1 MFFILDLPPS
11 FLYKR
16 SSLSNGMPQ
25 LSERKERLKD
35 FEIVAK
41 PNRRSSSIFIMV
53 ITLFIDAIGF
63 GIIIP
68 LMPFYTSDL
77 RAGPAALGILLASF
91 AFMQFFFAPILGRWS
106 DNIGRKPVL
115 LVSIFASALG
125 YIIFGLADSF
135 LLLLIS
141 RIIAGIATETAVAQA
156 YIADITTGEER
167 ASGMG
172 KVNAAHGAGF
182 IVGPAIGGFLAIY
195 GYWAPGIASAFLTL
209 INLLFVAFFL
219 PESHRNQN
227 ANRKLEF
234 DAGIIPGHKILD
246 SMKKPVIGSVLV
258 IHFVVFLAFSAIPVI
273 VPLLGIAY
281 FALGS
286 LEMSYIF
293 IYIGIIQ
300 ILLQATII
308 GRLSSKFGEV
318 TLIVLG
324 PLLMMLGIF
333 LMPLFQSI
341 TLFLAGLTM
350 IASGSGIMR
359 TIVPSFLSR
368 LSPADEQGGILGIAS
383 SVLSIATVP
392 GPLIGGLLFEFAG
405 TTAPFFGSSAILTI
419 ALIFSFIVVRR
430 YRYRQL

>member
-1 MFFILDLPPS
+1 MLQ
-11 FLYKR
+11 R
-16 SSLSNGMPQ
+16 T
-25 LSERKERLKD
+25 ERKERLED
-35 FEIVAK
+35 LGIAAK
-41 PNRRSSSIFIMV
+41 SHRRSSSILIMV

-68 LMPFYTSDL
+68 LMPFYTAEL
-77 RAGPAALGILLASF
+77 QAGPAALGILLASF
-91 AFMQFFFAPILGRWS
+91 AFMQFFFAPVLGRWS

-115 LVSIFASALG
+115 LVSIFASTVG

-156 YIADITTGEER
+156 YIADITSGEER

-182 IVGPAIGGFLAIY
+182 IIGPAIGGFLSIY

-219 PESHRNQN
+219 PESHRNHN
-227 ANRKLEF
+227 ANRKLEI
-234 DAGIIPGHKILD
+234 DAGIIPGHRILD
-246 SMKKPVIGSVLV
+246 SLKKPVTGSVLV
-258 IHFVVFLAFSAIPVI
+258 IQFVVFLAFSAIPVI

-281 FALGS
+281 FAIGS
-286 LEMSYIF
+286 VEMSYFF

-300 ILLQATII
+300 ILLQGVVI
-308 GRLSSKFGEV
+308 GRLSNKFGEL
-318 TLIVLG
+318 TLMVLG
-324 PLLMMLGIF
+324 PLLMMLGVF

-341 TLFLAGLTM
+341 TLFLIGLTM

-359 TIVPSFLSR
+359 TIIPSFLSR
-368 LSPADEQGGILGIAS
+368 FSPADEQGGILGIAS

-405 TTAPFFGSSAILTI
+405 ITAPFFGSTAILAI
-419 ALIFSFIVVRR
+419 GLVFSFIVVRKCK
-430 YRYRQL
+430 

>member
-182 IVGPAIGGFLAIY
+182 IVGPAI
-195 GYWAPGIASAFLTL
+195 
-209 INLLFVAFFL
+209 
-219 PESHRNQN
+219 
-227 ANRKLEF
+227 
-234 DAGIIPGHKILD
+234 
-246 SMKKPVIGSVLV
+246 
-258 IHFVVFLAFSAIPVI
+258 
-273 VPLLGIAY
+273 
-281 FALGS
+281 
-286 LEMSYIF
+286 
-293 IYIGIIQ
+293 
-300 ILLQATII
+300 
-308 GRLSSKFGEV
+308 
-318 TLIVLG
+318 
-324 PLLMMLGIF
+324 
-333 LMPLFQSI
+333 
-341 TLFLAGLTM
+341 
-350 IASGSGIMR
+350 
-359 TIVPSFLSR
+359 
-368 LSPADEQGGILGIAS
+368 
-383 SVLSIATVP
+383 
-392 GPLIGGLLFEFAG
+392 
-405 TTAPFFGSSAILTI
+405 
-419 ALIFSFIVVRR
+419 
-430 YRYRQL
+430 

>member
-1 MFFILDLPPS
+1 MLQRTEKNERRKDLEIDAKS
-11 FLYKR
+11 H
-16 SSLSNGMPQ
+16 
-25 LSERKERLKD
+25 RK
-35 FEIVAK
+35 
-41 PNRRSSSIFIMV
+41 SSSIFIMV

-68 LMPFYTSDL
+68 LMPFYTAEL
-77 RAGPAALGILLASF
+77 QAGPAALGILLASF

-115 LVSIFASALG
+115 LISIFASTLS

-135 LLLLIS
+135 VLLLIS
-141 RIIAGIATETAVAQA
+141 RIVAGIATETAVAQA
-156 YIADITTGEER
+156 YIADITSGDER

-182 IVGPAIGGFLAIY
+182 IVGPAIGGFLSIY

-227 ANRKLEF
+227 ANRKLEI
-234 DAGIIPGHKILD
+234 DPGIQPRHKILD
-246 SMKKPVIGSVLV
+246 SLKKPVIGSVLV

-273 VPLLGIAY
+273 MPLLGIAY
-281 FALGS
+281 FAIGS
-286 LEMSYIF
+286 VEMSYIF

-300 ILLQATII
+300 ILLQGIVI
-308 GRLSSKFGEV
+308 GRLSNKLGEV
-318 TLIVLG
+318 MLIVLG

-333 LMPLFQSI
+333 VMPLFQSI
-341 TLFLAGLTM
+341 TLFLVGLTM

-368 LSPADEQGGILGIAS
+368 FSPADEQGGILGIAS

-405 TTAPFFGSSAILTI
+405 IAAPFFGSAAILAI
-419 ALIFSFIVVRR
+419 GLVFSFIVVRR
-430 YRYRQL
+430 CKTKNSC

>member
-1 MFFILDLPPS
+1 
-11 FLYKR
+11 
-16 SSLSNGMPQ
+16 MPQ

>member
-1 MFFILDLPPS
+1 MLQRTERNERRKDLEIDAKS
-11 FLYKR
+11 H
-16 SSLSNGMPQ
+16 
-25 LSERKERLKD
+25 RK
-35 FEIVAK
+35 
-41 PNRRSSSIFIMV
+41 SSSIFIMV

-68 LMPFYTSDL
+68 LMPFYTAEL
-77 RAGPAALGILLASF
+77 QAGPAALGILLASF

-115 LVSIFASALG
+115 LVSIFASTLG
-125 YIIFGLADSF
+125 YIIFGLANSF

-141 RIIAGIATETAVAQA
+141 RIVAGIATETAVAQA
-156 YIADITTGEER
+156 YIADITSGEER

-182 IVGPAIGGFLAIY
+182 IVGPAIGGFLSIY

-219 PESHRNQN
+219 PESHRNHN
-227 ANRKLEF
+227 ANRKLEI

-246 SMKKPVIGSVLV
+246 SLKKPVTGSVLV
-258 IHFVVFLAFSAIPVI
+258 IQFVVFLAFSAIPVI

-286 LEMSYIF
+286 VEMSYFF

-300 ILLQATII
+300 ILLQGIVI
-308 GRLSSKFGEV
+308 GRLASKFGEL

-324 PLLMMLGIF
+324 PLLMMLGVF
-333 LMPLFQSI
+333 VMPLFQSI
-341 TLFLAGLTM
+341 TLFLIGLTM

-359 TIVPSFLSR
+359 TIIPSFLSR
-368 LSPADEQGGILGIAS
+368 FSPADEQGGILGIAS

-405 TTAPFFGSSAILTI
+405 ITAPFFGSTAILAI
-419 ALIFSFIVVRR
+419 GLVFSFIVVRKCK
-430 YRYRQL
+430 

>member
-1 MFFILDLPPS
+1 MLQRTERNERRKDLEIDAKS
-11 FLYKR
+11 H
-16 SSLSNGMPQ
+16 
-25 LSERKERLKD
+25 RK
-35 FEIVAK
+35 
-41 PNRRSSSIFIMV
+41 SSSIFIMV

-68 LMPFYTSDL
+68 LMPFYATEL
-77 RAGPAALGILLASF
+77 QAGPAALGILLASF

-115 LVSIFASALG
+115 LISIFASTLS

-141 RIIAGIATETAVAQA
+141 RLVAGIATETAVAQA
-156 YIADITTGEER
+156 YIADITSGEER

-182 IVGPAIGGFLAIY
+182 IVGPAIGGFLSIY

-227 ANRKLEF
+227 ANRKLEI
-234 DAGIIPGHKILD
+234 DTGIIPRHKILD
-246 SMKKPVIGSVLV
+246 SLKKPVTGSVLV

-273 VPLLGIAY
+273 MPLLGIAY
-281 FALGS
+281 FALS
-286 LEMSYIF
+286 SVEMSYIF

-300 ILLQATII
+300 ISLQGIVI
-308 GRLSSKFGEV
+308 GRLSSKLGEV
-318 TLIVLG
+318 KLIVLG

-333 LMPLFQSI
+333 LMPLFQSM

-368 LSPADEQGGILGIAS
+368 FSPSDEQGGILGIAS

-405 TTAPFFGSSAILTI
+405 IAAPFFGSAAILAI
-419 ALIFSFIVVRR
+419 GLVFSFMVVRKCK
-430 YRYRQL
+430 